1 MLHLSQM
8 VQFLSGNGGPWN
20 CARYRLSTK
29 GQYLQN
35 MLMNFQNHSI
45 PSFCSTHLLGGSRQ
59 RDILPNE
66 IVQKMSAKIVMQV
79 DFVENVTTKINFFVS
94 QFTGH
99 TISFLHNMC
108 LEAWGNTF
116 NCNCFWLPTI
126 LMASM
131 LRMSSSKNILQ
142 HLDSIVHQF
151 QEVVIDFSDGPA
163 SQFKLGVLLSSITQL
178 GRNNGNNLF
187 ATSHCNLGHADG
199 IGWTMKRLVSHEVMS
214 GKQRWSHP
222 VNLLRLLTGK
232 ETIFCLQNQQ
242 NLG

>member
-1 MLHLSQM
+1 M
-8 VQFLSGNGGPWN
+8 VLFLSGNGGPWN
-20 CARYRLSTK
+20 CAIYRLSTK

-35 MLMNFQNHSI
+35 IMLMNFQNHSI

-66 IVQKMSAKIVMQV
+66 IVQKMLQRLWCKWTLLRMLPLKLSM
-79 DFVENVTTKINFFVS
+79 FVS

-108 LEAWGNTF
+108 LEALGNTF

-142 HLDSIVHQF
+142 YLDSTVNQF

-163 SQFKLGVLLSSITQL
+163 SQFKQGILLSSITQL
-178 GRNNGNNLF
+178 GRNSENNLF

-214 GKQRWSHP
+214 GKLEVITFTSS
-222 VNLLRLLTGK
+222 
-232 ETIFCLQNQQ
+232 EFA
-242 NLG
+242 